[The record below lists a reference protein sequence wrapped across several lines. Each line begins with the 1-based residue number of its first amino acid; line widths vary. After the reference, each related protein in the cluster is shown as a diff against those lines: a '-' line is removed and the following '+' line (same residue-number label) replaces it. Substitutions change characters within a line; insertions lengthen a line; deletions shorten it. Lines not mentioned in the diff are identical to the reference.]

1 MEILE
6 KHNNWDEKYTS
17 WVQEQILGDRKKNKK
32 QNPEELS
39 IEIIQSEERREDHW
53 RKIIT
58 TFEICETRSSL
69 PTYLY
74 WEFQKE
80 RRKGQKEYLQK

>member
-17 WVQEQILGDRKKNKK
+17 WVQEQILGGKEKKKK
-32 QNPEELS
+32 NPEELL
-39 IEIIQSEERREDHW
+39 IEIIQFEEQREDHW

-58 TFEICETRSSL
+58 TFEIYETRSSL
-69 PTYLY
+69 PTYVY

-80 RRKGQKEYLQK
+80 RRKGQKEYLKK

>member
-17 WVQEQILGDRKKNKK
+17 WVQEQILGGKEKKKKN
-32 QNPEELS
+32 PEDLL
-39 IEIIQSEERREDHW
+39 IEIIQFEEQREDHL

-58 TFEICETRSSL
+58 TFEIYETRSSL
-69 PTYLY
+69 PTYVY

-80 RRKGQKEYLQK
+80 RRKGQKEYLKK